1 MSVVRK
7 LFAFIMV
14 AAICVTGLTACKNN
28 QQQSESE
35 VEKYSDTWLFKD
47 GKSDYSVIISEN
59 ATEPEKF
66 AAEELVRIY
75 RETTGFTLPIEKDGD
90 KSFNDKDKYISIG
103 DNRIFATSGV
113 DMTGIN
119 FNYDGFIIKTVGNTV
134 LLNAK
139 EERAK
144 IYAALDFCSQNLGY
158 EYYAADCE
166 KFVESEEIKLK
177 NLDIVNVP
185 DFQGRIS
192 FSAEVVNDA
201 RNRLFLRNNNQGTG
215 WKQEYGTSS
224 YWSTLSDQ
232 SIPMQI
238 LDATEY
244 YSAHPEWF
252 YVPAEKRS
260 EAADKLKEK
269 TEITYEGAIWRFI
282 KENMQ
287 ICYHTAIESIGKSD
301 GMFETFVTNLIDRYI
316 AVETDKRFFMLGLA
330 DNKNVCD
337 CAGCVADNEKYTTSG
352 ATIRFV
358 NAVAERVEKWRTENC
373 PDREIDLVV
382 FAYLSTQDPPVN
394 RLKGGT
400 YEPVSDEV
408 VARNNVVI
416 RIAPIESDHYYKFE
430 DKEHNAASARMIGGW
445 KVCASKFAIWDY
457 SFNFTYRIAP
467 FPSWNAVAPN
477 YAAYKEMGVVDVLSQ
492 SDVPTANRCFGKLD
506 DYVRSKLLWDSS
518 LNYQALAYDFID
530 NYYGEAAPYI
540 TEYYDYLQIHYKS
553 FIEKQSGF
561 SCLPYDNLQSSV
573 YWPYEVLLNIKSIFD
588 EAYEIISE
596 LPEERREIVKD
607 RVDTESQFYRYQLV
621 EFYGRQLFTE
631 NELKEEIDKFAA
643 IKNPITYVY
652 KTTVTPQLCVKLW
665 KEKYGVQ

>member
-1 MSVVRK
+1 MNKLKR
-7 LFAFIMV
+7 LFAFIL
-14 AAICVTGLTACKNN
+14 AAICLSSFAGCRKKT
-28 QQQSESE
+28 QSNVFE
-35 VEKYSDTWLFKD
+35 YADAYLFKD
-47 GKSDYSVIISEN
+47 GKSEYSVVISEN

-66 AAEELVRIY
+66 AAEELVRIFY
-75 RETTGFTLPIEKDGD
+75 RTTGAELPVINDGD
-90 KSFNDKDKYISIG
+90 KAFNEQNKFISVG
-103 DNRIFATSGV
+103 DGNIFKTSGV
-113 DMTGIN
+113 DLNSTD
-119 FNYDGFIIKTVGNTV
+119 FNYDGFMIKTIGNTV

-144 IYAALDFCSQNLGY
+144 IYAALEFCSQNLGY

-166 KFVESEEIKLK
+166 KFVQSDEIRLK
-177 NLDIVNVP
+177 KFDLVSVP

-215 WKQEYGTSS
+215 WKEEYGTSS
-224 YWSTLSDQ
+224 YWSSLSDQ
-232 SIPMQI
+232 SMPMQI

-244 YSAHPEWF
+244 YAAHPEWYF
-252 YVPAEKRS
+252 VPQEKRS

-287 ICYHTAIESIGKSD
+287 ICYHTAMESIGKS
-301 GMFETFVTNLIDRYI
+301 GGAFETFVTNLIDRYI

-330 DNKNVCD
+330 DNKNICD

-352 ATIRFV
+352 ATIRFI

-394 RLKGGT
+394 RLKDGS
-400 YEPVSDEV
+400 YQPVSAEV
-408 VARNNVVI
+408 VAKNNVVI
-416 RIAPIESDHYYKFE
+416 RIAPIESDHYYEFE

-518 LNYQALAYDFID
+518 LNYESLAYDFID

-540 TEYYDYLQIHYKS
+540 AEYYDYLQLHYKS

-573 YWPYEVLLNIKSIFD
+573 YWPQEVLLNIKSIFQR
-588 EAYEIISE
+588 AYEKISE
-596 LPEERREIVKD
+596 LPEDRREVIKD
-607 RVDTESQFYRYQLV
+607 RVDTESQFYRYQLI
-621 EFYGRQLFTE
+621 EYYGRQLFTE
-631 NELKEEIDKFAA
+631 SELKNEIDEFAA
-643 IKNPITYVY
+643 IKNPITFVY
-652 KTTVTPQLCVKLW
+652 KTTVTPQSCVKLW
-665 KEKYGVQ
+665 REKYGVI